1 MRCRAHRTKEQVKK
15 LDMQGKLDAAGNTVA
30 DRWAKEGANLDRG
43 FGREMAIQAEITKV
57 EQAATMILER
67 HALVDSNCK

>member
-15 LDMQGKLDAAGNTVA
+15 LDTQGKFDVAGNTVP

-43 FGREMAIQAEITKV
+43 FGREMAIQAEITKGGASGHHDFG
-57 EQAATMILER
+57 EARLGGQQLE
-67 HALVDSNCK
+67 